1 MKKSRN
7 PRLNFIKKSNGLHRL
22 LLSVLFSVVTYFVLV
37 LCEMDMIN
45 RILLAWDSFCIA
57 MIAASWTLFFSTNA
71 DELCDVVAKQD
82 DGLKVIFFIV
92 LTAVVFSVLGTL
104 ILLVNNSL
112 SSLDKVFHA
121 VVSLTPVLFSWV
133 LLHTIFAIRYA
144 HLYHDNNNELNTGSK
159 VGGIEFPS
167 KVQPDYVD
175 FAYFSFII
183 GMTFQVSDVSV
194 SSRVIRRFVL
204 MHSMISFFFN
214 TIIIAL
220 TINTVAGLKS

>member
-1 MKKSRN
+1 MEKAHNIK
-7 PRLNFIKKSNGLHRL
+7 PNFIEKINGFQRLLFSLVFSVSTYL
-22 LLSVLFSVVTYFVLV
+22 LLSLFDI
-37 LCEMDMIN
+37 DMIN
-45 RILLAWDSFCIA
+45 RILLSWDSFCIA
-57 MIAASWTLFFSTNA
+57 MIVVSWILFFTTTA
-71 DELCDVVAKQD
+71 EELCDVVDKQD
-82 DGLKVIFFIV
+82 DGLRVIFSIV
-92 LTAVVFSVLGTL
+92 LIAVIFSVLGTL
-104 ILLVNNSL
+104 ILIIHNSS

-121 VVSLTPVLFSWV
+121 IVSLSPVLFSWI

-144 HLYHDNNNELNTGSK
+144 HLYHDHNKLNTGSN
-159 VGGIEFPS
+159 VGGIEFPC
-167 KVQPDYVD
+167 KTQPDYVD

-204 MHSMISFFFN
+204 MHSVISFFFN